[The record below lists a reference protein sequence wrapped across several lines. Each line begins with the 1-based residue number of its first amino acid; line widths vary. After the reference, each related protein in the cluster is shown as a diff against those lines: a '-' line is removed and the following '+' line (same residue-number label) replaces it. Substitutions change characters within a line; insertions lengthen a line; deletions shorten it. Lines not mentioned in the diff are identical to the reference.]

1 MRRDVEG
8 LVVSVGPVDELD
20 GGLRAQTLPL
30 LGVEELVDE
39 RVEQRRRQRRHAE
52 RTRGAAHEQG
62 WHFAR
67 HQYEPAR
74 LLNLDEGEQP
84 VDGRHGQLIMDDREP
99 PRQGGSARNVSSPD
113 GIEGARRMT
122 MRELIAAMHVVIPGR
137 EPHGN
142 ASHYGCR
149 LAESVADRH
158 ARHQQRH
165 ARQGQSRAPARQKNI
180 GKKNIGVTSQHF
192 TIGLSFGPGLF

>member
-1 MRRDVEG
+1 
-8 LVVSVGPVDELD
+8 
-20 GGLRAQTLPL
+20 LRAQTLPL

-99 PRQGGSARNVSSPD
+99 PRQRGSARNVSSLL
-113 GIEGARRMT
+113 GAAVWSLGEALTAEGA
-122 MRELIAAMHVVIPGR
+122 
-137 EPHGN
+137 
-142 ASHYGCR
+142 
-149 LAESVADRH
+149 
-158 ARHQQRH
+158 
-165 ARQGQSRAPARQKNI
+165 
-180 GKKNIGVTSQHF
+180 
-192 TIGLSFGPGLF
+192 